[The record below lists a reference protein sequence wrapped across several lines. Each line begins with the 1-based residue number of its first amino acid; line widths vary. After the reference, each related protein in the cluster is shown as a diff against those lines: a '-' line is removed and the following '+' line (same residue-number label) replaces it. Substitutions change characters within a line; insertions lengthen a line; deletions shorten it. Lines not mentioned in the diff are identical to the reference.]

1 MVTGRRADGQLW
13 GRVRLAALLALVLP
27 LLLAACGGS
36 GTTNTPNAA
45 APASGSVPT
54 RAAPPGAALITPGA
68 APAASTTARGTV
80 ASAST
85 TASGT
90 TAASGTAVGTTTIR
104 ASASPDPRGIAPT
117 KRGGGGTLHLYWWQ
131 APTTLNNH
139 LGQGTR
145 DEDASRV
152 VLEPLAVTSIYSI
165 MPDVPMLAKEIPSQG
180 NGEVAADGKGVTWK
194 LRDARWSDG
203 SPVTS
208 ADVLAT
214 WQYIIKPENGATDSA
229 QYANIASIDT
239 PDATTVKITFKEATA
254 LWYTP
259 FTNLQ
264 GVVNQ
269 KAQLDTCGDP
279 KTCAVDTAPIGS
291 GPFKVTSFTPGD
303 NVQYAINDLYWDA
316 NAPFFDA
323 IDLRG
328 GGDAGAAAK
337 ALQSG
342 QADFAWNLQVT
353 PDILKQITDAG
364 KTIDAGPGFGI
375 ERIAINFTDPNT
387 DVNGEQSSLQAPHPF
402 LTDPK
407 VREAISYLVDRDS
420 IAKNLYPV
428 AKPTCNILLGIPPA
442 LQSKATTCAYDV
454 AKANQLLD
462 DAGWKKGADGIRA
475 KNGVPMKVTFST
487 SVNSVREKEEQILTS
502 SFQQAGIQMEFT
514 NADASVFFGPPDN
527 PDAAPRFTKDMEM
540 FTNSPT
546 DPDAQQYLSGWTTAA
561 IPQQAN
567 GWQGANYSR
576 WSNADYDALYN
587 QLTTEMNPVKRAQTE
602 VQLNDLV
609 VNNYVAIPIVD
620 RYASNGH
627 AAALINTNYDPWDS
641 ALWNIAYW
649 QTTKVGGG

>member
-1 MVTGRRADGQLW
+1 M
-13 GRVRLAALLALVLP
+13 
-27 LLLAACGGS
+27 
-36 GTTNTPNAA
+36 
-45 APASGSVPT
+45 
-54 RAAPPGAALITPGA
+54 
-68 APAASTTARGTV
+68 
-80 ASAST
+80 
-85 TASGT
+85 
-90 TAASGTAVGTTTIR
+90 
-104 ASASPDPRGIAPT
+104 
-117 KRGGGGTLHLYWWQ
+117 
-131 APTTLNNH
+131 TLNNH

-145 DEDASRV
+145 DEDASRI
-152 VLEPLAVTSIYSI
+152 VLEPLAVTSINSTL
-165 MPDVPMLAKEIPSQG
+165 PDVPMLAKEIPSQT
-180 NGEVAADGKGVTWK
+180 NGEVAADGKSVTWK

-214 WQYIIKPENGATDSA
+214 WQYIVKPENGATDSA

-239 PDATTVKITFKEATA
+239 PDATTATIIFNAATA

-279 KTCAVDTAPIGS
+279 KTCSINTAPIGS
-291 GPFKVTSFTPGD
+291 GPFTVTSFTPGD
-303 NVQYAINDLYWDA
+303 NVQYAINDKYWDA

-328 GGDAGAAAK
+328 GGDASAAAK

-353 PDILKQITDAG
+353 PDVIKQLTDAG
-364 KTIDAGPGFGI
+364 KTIDAGPGFGV
-375 ERIAINFTDPNT
+375 ERIAVNFTDPSAT
-387 DVNGEQSSLQAPHPF
+387 VNGEQSSLQSPHPF

-407 VREAISYLVDRDS
+407 VRQALSWLVDRDS

-428 AKPTCNILLGIPPA
+428 AKPTCSVLLGIPPA
-442 LQSKATTCAYDV
+442 LQSKSTTCGYDV

-462 DAGWKKGADGIRA
+462 DAGWVKGADGIRA
-475 KNGVPMKVTFST
+475 KNGVQLKVTFST
-487 SVNSVREKEEQILTS
+487 AVNSVRDKEEQVIAA
-502 SFQQAGIQMEFT
+502 SFQQAGIGMESK
-514 NADASVFFGPPDN
+514 NADASTFFGPPDN
-527 PDAAPRFTKDMEM
+527 PDAASRFTKDLEM

-546 DPDAQQYLSGWTTAA
+546 GPDAQDYLSGWTTAQ

-576 WSNADYDALYN
+576 WSNADYDTLFA
-587 QLTTEMNPVKRAQTE
+587 QLTTELNPDKRARIE
-602 VQLNDLV
+602 VQLNDLIV
-609 VNNYVAIPIVD
+609 SNDVAIPIVD

-627 AAALINTNYDPWDS
+627 AKTLINTNYDPWDS

-649 QTTKVGGG
+649 QTTK

>member
-1 MVTGRRADGQLW
+1 MGGCMVTGRRADGQPW
-13 GRVRLAALLALVLP
+13 GRVRLAALLALILP
-27 LLLAACGGS
+27 VLLAACGG
-36 GTTNTPNAA
+36 GGATDTPKAGITTTNS
-45 APASGSVPT
+45 APTSAVPT
-54 RAAPPGAALITPGA
+54 SVALITPGT
-68 APAASTTARGTV
+68 APAASITARGTV

-85 TASGT
+85 TASSTVATGS
-90 TAASGTAVGTTTIR
+90 ATAVPTIPT
-104 ASASPDPRGIAPT
+104 ASTNPDPRGVAPT

-152 VLEPLAVTSIYSI
+152 VLEPLAVTSINATV
-165 MPDVPMLAKEIPSQG
+165 PDVPMLAKEIPSQA
-180 NGEVAADGKGVTWK
+180 NGEVSADGKGVTWK

-214 WQYIIKPENGATDSA
+214 WQYIIKPESGATDSA

-239 PDATTVKITFKEATA
+239 PDATTVKITFKQATA

-269 KAQLDTCGDP
+269 KAQLDTCTDP
-279 KTCAVDTAPIGS
+279 KNCSINTAPIGS
-291 GPFKVTSFTPGD
+291 GPFKVASFTPGD
-303 NVQYAINDLYWDA
+303 NVQYTINDLYWDA
-316 NAPFFDA
+316 NAPYFDA

-353 PDILKQITDAG
+353 PDVLKQLTDAG

-387 DVNGEQSSLQAPHPF
+387 NINGEQSSLQAPHPF

-407 VREAISYLVDRDS
+407 VREAISYLVDRDTV
-420 IAKNLYPV
+420 AKNLYPV
-428 AKPTCNILLGIPPA
+428 AKPTCNVLLGIPPA

-462 DAGWKKGADGIRA
+462 DAGWKKGADGIRT
-475 KNGVPMKVTFST
+475 KNGVPMRITLST
-487 SVNSVREKEEQILTS
+487 SVNSVREKEEQILKA
-502 SFQQAGIQMEFT
+502 SFQQAGIQMEVT

-587 QLTTEMNPVKRAQTE
+587 QLTTELNPDKRAQIE

-609 VNNYVAIPIVD
+609 VSNYAAIPIVD

-627 AAALINTNYDPWDS
+627 AAALMNTNYDPWDS

-649 QTTKVGGG
+649 QIKK